1 MVKILKTSSAKPTVD
16 CSPATTK
23 QAQSS
28 LAAVFT
34 AVDKSQLGT
43 VFWWNII
50 GVNSS
55 SLMSLLRL
63 DALVYHAFMLVAG
76 LVEYKKMYGQDGYYL
91 TSKKDAWDEFANAHV
106 LGEVV
111 EWTQARFEIGKKT
124 NPKNGKEKSENT
136 PRIGFEMCWK
146 RRRLELHTWN

>member
-1 MVKILKTSSAKPTVD
+1 MVKLLKTPSAKPTVVVN

-23 QAQSS
+23 HAQSA

-43 VFWWNII
+43 VFWWSVI

-63 DALVYHAFMLVAG
+63 DAVVCHAFMLVAG
-76 LVEYKKMYGQDGYYL
+76 LVEFKKM
-91 TSKKDAWDEFANAHV
+91 HV
-106 LGEVV
+106 MLDRPP
-111 EWTQARFEIGKKT
+111 Q
-124 NPKNGKEKSENT
+124 
-136 PRIGFEMCWK
+136 
-146 RRRLELHTWN
+146 RRW